1 MTDPRRR
8 ARRGWTARER
18 RLLRSLSTPEKIQ
31 RFLDEEVGY
40 NHEPL
45 GETCCSPRAVL
56 RDRIAHCGEGSIF
69 AAAALRFHGRPPLVI
84 QLRAVRDTDHVLALF
99 TSPDGRGGRSWG
111 AVAKSNYAGLRY
123 RSPVYR
129 TVRELVMSYFE
140 DYYSPSGER
149 TLRTFT
155 RPVNLSRFDGQG
167 WETADGNICDVSDW
181 IATRRFH
188 PLLTRAQARSLSRV
202 DARLYHSGLVGA
214 SDLEPEGPYRKTLAT
229 CRSGPREA
237 GRKGPSRLER
247 R

>member
-1 MTDPRRR
+1 MAKPNIDRQGGPG
-8 ARRGWTARER
+8 RGWSAEER
-18 RLLRSLSTPEKIQ
+18 RILAKLSTPERIQ

-40 NHEPL
+40 NHERD
-45 GETCCSPRAVL
+45 GETCRSPRAVL

-69 AAAALRFHGRPPLVI
+69 AASALRFHGRAPLVI

-99 TSPDGRGGRSWG
+99 TVPDGRGGRSWG

-129 TVRELVMSYFE
+129 TVRDLALSYFE
-140 DYYSPSGER
+140 DYYSPIGEL

-155 RPVNLSRFDGQG
+155 RPVDLSRFDARG
-167 WETADGNICDVSDW
+167 WETAEGDICDVADW

-188 PLLTRAQARSLSRV
+188 PLLTPSQVRHLARV
-202 DARLYHSGLVGA
+202 DARLYHSGLVG
-214 SDLEPEGPYRKTLAT
+214 SSNLEPEGRYRK
-229 CRSGPREA
+229 
-237 GRKGPSRLER
+237 R

>member
-1 MTDPRRR
+1 MAKPGTD
-8 ARRGWTARER
+8 RER
-18 RLLRSLSTPEKIQ
+18 PPEYGWFAEERRVLAKLSTPERIQ

-40 NHEPL
+40 NHEKG
-45 GETCCSPRAVL
+45 GETCRSPRAVL

-69 AAAALRFHGRPPLVI
+69 AAAALRFHGRRPLVI
-84 QLRAVRDTDHVLALF
+84 QLRAVRDTDHVVALF
-99 TSPDGRGGRSWG
+99 ATPDGRGRRSWG

-123 RSPVYR
+123 RSAVYR
-129 TVRELVMSYFE
+129 TVRELVLSYFE

-155 RPVNLSRFDGQG
+155 RPVDLSRFDAKR
-167 WETADGNICDVSDW
+167 WETAEGNICDVADW

-188 PLLTRAQARSLSRV
+188 PLLTRAQVRGLSRV

-214 SDLEPEGPYRKTLAT
+214 SELGPEGPYRK
-229 CRSGPREA
+229 
-237 GRKGPSRLER
+237 R